1 MRKISS
7 VIMACAMC
15 LSMAVVGTVAPQVAV
30 QAEETA
36 TVELKEAPTETPRL
50 QKDFGYEWY
59 LIQYSE
65 YTANSENTKSWMEK
79 ITSIK
84 VNDAEPYTKVDNTF
98 LMKED
103 TFRANVNMVNITIG
117 NKEFTKD
124 TNKVVISAEGY
135 KDLVLE
141 VGKDYKTVAI
151 HANHTGGTATCTKK
165 AVCEFCGEEYGEY
178 ASHNYG
184 DKYES
189 DGTHHW
195 KKCQNEGCDATTEK
209 EAHTGGTATCTKK
222 AVCEFCGE
230 KYGEYASHNYGDKY
244 ESDGTYHWKKCHN
257 EGCDATTEKEEHKGG
272 EATTTKRA
280 VCEVCGAE
288 YGDLKQEDP
297 KPADKT
303 TESKKDDTKP
313 ADKTTEGKKDDI
325 KPVATTTV
333 KNDTKPAEK
342 PDKKIVKAKKVVVN
356 KKNIVLKKGKK
367 VKLKAKLKP
376 ANATEKV
383 TFKSSNK
390 KVAKVT
396 KNGVVKA
403 VKKGKCKITVK
414 TASGKKA
421 VVKVTVK

>member
-7 VIMACAMC
+7 FIMACAMC
-15 LSMAVVGTVAPQVAV
+15 LSMTVVGTVAPQVAV

-36 TVELKEAPTETPRL
+36 TAELKEAPTETPTL
-50 QKDFGYEWY
+50 EKDFGYEWY
-59 LIQYSE
+59 LIQYSA

-84 VNDAEPYTKVDNTF
+84 VNDAEPYTKVDNKF

-103 TFRANVNMVNITIG
+103 TFRANVSMVNIIIG
-117 NKEFTKD
+117 NKEFTKN

-141 VGKDYKTVAI
+141 VGKDYKKVAI
-151 HANHTGGTATCTKK
+151 HTNHTGGTATCTKK

-184 DKYES
+184 GKYES

-195 KKCQNEGCDATTEK
+195 KKCQNEGCDAATEK
-209 EAHTGGTATCTKK
+209 EA
-222 AVCEFCGE
+222 
-230 KYGEYASHNYGDKY
+230 
-244 ESDGTYHWKKCHN
+244 
-257 EGCDATTEKEEHKGG
+257 HKGG

-288 YGDLKQEDP
+288 YGDLKKEDP
-297 KPADKT
+297 
-303 TESKKDDTKP
+303 
-313 ADKTTEGKKDDI
+313 
-325 KPVATTTV
+325 
-333 KNDTKPAEK
+333 KPAEK
-342 PDKKIVKAKKVVVN
+342 PDKKTVKAKKVVVN
-356 KKNIVLKKGKK
+356 KKRIVLKKDKK
-367 VKLKAKLKP
+367 VKLKVKLKP

-383 TFKSSNK
+383 AFKSSNK

>member
-7 VIMACAMC
+7 FIMACAMC
-15 LSMAVVGTVAPQVAV
+15 LSMTVVGTVAPQVAV

-36 TVELKEAPTETPRL
+36 TVELKEAPTTVPAVAL
-50 QKDFGYEWY
+50 DSD
-59 LIQYSE
+59 LYSGDTI
-65 YTANSENTKSWMEK
+65 YTLTYSVNEQNWIEA
-79 ITSIK
+79 ITSVE
-84 VNDAEPYTKVDNTF
+84 VNNQVYTKVSYSWDMGSNKYQPSGSSYNVKIGKQAFT
-98 LMKED
+98 ED
-103 TFRANVNMVNITIG
+103 V
-117 NKEFTKD
+117 
-124 TNKVVISAEGY
+124 NKVVISADGY

-141 VGKDYKTVAI
+141 VNKNGKTVAI
-151 HANHTGGTATCTKK
+151 HTK
-165 AVCEFCGEEYGEY
+165 
-178 ASHNYG
+178 
-184 DKYES
+184 
-189 DGTHHW
+189 
-195 KKCQNEGCDATTEK
+195 
-209 EAHTGGTATCTKK
+209 HTGGTATCTKK

-257 EGCDATTEKEEHKGG
+257 EGCDATTEKEEHRGG

-313 ADKTTEGKKDDI
+313 AGKTTEGKKD
-325 KPVATTTV
+325 
-333 KNDTKPAEK
+333 DTKPAEK
-342 PDKKIVKAKKVVVN
+342 PDKKTVKAKKVVVN
-356 KKNIVLKKGKK
+356 KKRIVLKKGKK

>member
-7 VIMACAMC
+7 FIMACAMC
-15 LSMAVVGTVAPQVAV
+15 LSMTVVGTVAPQVAV
-30 QAEETA
+30 QAEEA
-36 TVELKEAPTETPRL
+36 VAVELKEAPTTVPAVALDSDFFSGETIYTL
-50 QKDFGYEWY
+50 T
-59 LIQYSE
+59 YSVNE
-65 YTANSENTKSWMEK
+65 QNWIEA
-79 ITSIK
+79 ITSVK
-84 VNDAEPYTKVDNTF
+84 VNNQVYTKVSYSWDMGSNKYQPSGSSYNVKIGKQAFT
-98 LMKED
+98 ED
-103 TFRANVNMVNITIG
+103 V
-117 NKEFTKD
+117 
-124 TNKVVISAEGY
+124 NKVVISADGY

-141 VGKDYKTVAI
+141 VNKNGKTVAI
-151 HANHTGGTATCTKK
+151 HTKHTGGTATCTKK
-165 AVCEFCGEEYGEY
+165 AVCKFCGEE
-178 ASHNYG
+178 
-184 DKYES
+184 
-189 DGTHHW
+189 
-195 KKCQNEGCDATTEK
+195 
-209 EAHTGGTATCTKK
+209 
-222 AVCEFCGE
+222 
-230 KYGEYASHNYGDKY
+230 YGEYASHNYGDKY

-303 TESKKDDTKP
+303 TEGKKDDTKP
-313 ADKTTEGKKDDI
+313 T
-325 KPVATTTV
+325 
-333 KNDTKPAEK
+333 EK
-342 PDKKIVKAKKVVVN
+342 PNKKTVKAKKVVVN
-356 KKNIVLKKGKK
+356 KKRIVLKKGKK

-396 KNGVVKA
+396 KTGVVKA

>member
-36 TVELKEAPTETPRL
+36 TAELKEAPTETPTL
-50 QKDFGYEWY
+50 EKDFGYEWY
-59 LIQYSE
+59 LIQYSA

-84 VNDAEPYTKVDNTF
+84 VNDAEPYTKVDNKF

-103 TFRANVNMVNITIG
+103 TFRANVSMVNITIG
-117 NKEFTKD
+117 NKKFTKD

-141 VGKDYKTVAI
+141 VGKDYKKVAI
-151 HANHTGGTATCTKK
+151 HTNHTGGTATCTKK

-184 DKYES
+184 GKYES

-195 KKCQNEGCDATTEK
+195 KKCQNEGCDAATEK
-209 EAHTGGTATCTKK
+209 EA
-222 AVCEFCGE
+222 
-230 KYGEYASHNYGDKY
+230 
-244 ESDGTYHWKKCHN
+244 
-257 EGCDATTEKEEHKGG
+257 HKGG

-288 YGDLKQEDP
+288 YGDLKKEDP
-297 KPADKT
+297 
-303 TESKKDDTKP
+303 
-313 ADKTTEGKKDDI
+313 
-325 KPVATTTV
+325 
-333 KNDTKPAEK
+333 KPAEK
-342 PDKKIVKAKKVVVN
+342 PDKKTVKAKKVVVN
-356 KKNIVLKKGKK
+356 KKRIVLKKDKK
-367 VKLKAKLKP
+367 VKLKVKLKP

>member
-7 VIMACAMC
+7 FIMACAMC
-15 LSMAVVGTVAPQVAV
+15 LSMTVVGTVAPQVAV

-36 TVELKEAPTETPRL
+36 TVELKEAPTETPEL
-50 QKDFGYEWY
+50 DESLGNYVIKYQE
-59 LIQYSE
+59 YS
-65 YTANSENTKSWMEK
+65 ANADATRSWIEQ

-84 VNDAEPYTKVDNTF
+84 VNGAVYEKVSSPFSIYDNTY
-98 LMKED
+98 
-103 TFRANVNMVNITIG
+103 AYAVNINMVNMTLG
-117 NKEFTKD
+117 KVAFTKD

-141 VGKDYKTVAI
+141 VGKDYKKVAI
-151 HANHTGGTATCTKK
+151 HTKHMGGTATCTKK
-165 AVCEFCGEEYGEY
+165 AVCEFCGEEYEEY

-195 KKCQNEGCDATTEK
+195 KKCQNEGCDATTKK
-209 EAHTGGTATCTKK
+209 EA
-222 AVCEFCGE
+222 
-230 KYGEYASHNYGDKY
+230 
-244 ESDGTYHWKKCHN
+244 
-257 EGCDATTEKEEHKGG
+257 HKGG

-288 YGDLKQEDP
+288 YGDLKKEDP
-297 KPADKT
+297 
-303 TESKKDDTKP
+303 KP
-313 ADKTTEGKKDDI
+313 ADKTTEGKKDD
-325 KPVATTTV
+325 
-333 KNDTKPAEK
+333 TKPAEK
-342 PDKKIVKAKKVVVN
+342 PDKKTVKAKKVVVN
-356 KKNIVLKKGKK
+356 KKRIVLKKGKK

-396 KNGVVKA
+396 KKGVVKA

>member
-7 VIMACAMC
+7 FIMACAMC
-15 LSMAVVGTVAPQVAV
+15 LSMTVVGTVAPQVAV
-30 QAEETA
+30 QAEEA
-36 TVELKEAPTETPRL
+36 AAVELKEAPTETPTL
-50 QKDFGYEWY
+50 DEY
-59 LIQYSE
+59 LGNYVIKYQEYS
-65 YTANSENTKSWMEK
+65 TNADATRSWIEQ

-84 VNDAEPYTKVDNTF
+84 VNGAVYEKVSSPFSIYDTTYAYAVNT
-98 LMKED
+98 
-103 TFRANVNMVNITIG
+103 NMVNMTLG
-117 NKEFTKD
+117 KVAFTKD

-141 VGKDYKTVAI
+141 VGKDYKKVAI
-151 HANHTGGTATCTKK
+151 HTNHTGGTATCTKK

-184 DKYES
+184 DE
-189 DGTHHW
+189 
-195 KKCQNEGCDATTEK
+195 
-209 EAHTGGTATCTKK
+209 
-222 AVCEFCGE
+222 
-230 KYGEYASHNYGDKY
+230 Y

-288 YGDLKQEDP
+288 YGDLKKEDP
-297 KPADKT
+297 
-303 TESKKDDTKP
+303 KP
-313 ADKTTEGKKDDI
+313 ADKTTEGKKDDT
-325 KPVATTTV
+325 KPAATTTV

-342 PDKKIVKAKKVVVN
+342 PDKETVKAKKVVVN
-356 KKNIVLKKGKK
+356 KKSIVLKKGKK

-396 KNGVVKA
+396 KKGVVKA

>member
-7 VIMACAMC
+7 FIMACAMC

-36 TVELKEAPTETPRL
+36 TAELKEAPTETPTL
-50 QKDFGYEWY
+50 EKDFGYEWY
-59 LIQYSE
+59 LIQYSA

-84 VNDAEPYTKVDNTF
+84 VNDAEPYTKVDNKF

-103 TFRANVNMVNITIG
+103 TFRANVSMVNIIIG
-117 NKEFTKD
+117 NKEFTKN

-141 VGKDYKTVAI
+141 VGKDYKKVAI
-151 HANHTGGTATCTKK
+151 HTNHTGGTATCTKK

-184 DKYES
+184 GKYES

-195 KKCQNEGCDATTEK
+195 KKCQNEGCDAATEK
-209 EAHTGGTATCTKK
+209 EA
-222 AVCEFCGE
+222 
-230 KYGEYASHNYGDKY
+230 
-244 ESDGTYHWKKCHN
+244 
-257 EGCDATTEKEEHKGG
+257 HKGG

-288 YGDLKQEDP
+288 YGDLKKEDP
-297 KPADKT
+297 
-303 TESKKDDTKP
+303 
-313 ADKTTEGKKDDI
+313 
-325 KPVATTTV
+325 
-333 KNDTKPAEK
+333 KPAEK
-342 PDKKIVKAKKVVVN
+342 PDKKTVKAKKVVVN
-356 KKNIVLKKGKK
+356 KKRIVLKKGKK
-367 VKLKAKLKP
+367 VKLKVKLKP

>member
-36 TVELKEAPTETPRL
+36 TAELKEAPTETPTL
-50 QKDFGYEWY
+50 EKDFGYEWY
-59 LIQYSE
+59 LIQYSA

-84 VNDAEPYTKVDNTF
+84 VNDAEPYTKVDNKF

-103 TFRANVNMVNITIG
+103 TFRANVSMVNIIIG
-117 NKEFTKD
+117 NKEFTKN

-141 VGKDYKTVAI
+141 VGKDYKKVAI
-151 HANHTGGTATCTKK
+151 HTNHTGGTATCTKK

-184 DKYES
+184 GKYES

-195 KKCQNEGCDATTEK
+195 KKCQNEGCDAATEK
-209 EAHTGGTATCTKK
+209 EA
-222 AVCEFCGE
+222 
-230 KYGEYASHNYGDKY
+230 Y
-244 ESDGTYHWKKCHN
+244 
-257 EGCDATTEKEEHKGG
+257 KGG

-288 YGDLKQEDP
+288 YGDLKKEDP
-297 KPADKT
+297 
-303 TESKKDDTKP
+303 
-313 ADKTTEGKKDDI
+313 
-325 KPVATTTV
+325 
-333 KNDTKPAEK
+333 KPAEK
-342 PDKKIVKAKKVVVN
+342 PDKKTVKAKKVVVN
-356 KKNIVLKKGKK
+356 KKRIVLKKDKK
-367 VKLKAKLKP
+367 VKLKVKLKP

>member
-1 MRKISS
+1 
-7 VIMACAMC
+7 
-15 LSMAVVGTVAPQVAV
+15 
-30 QAEETA
+30 
-36 TVELKEAPTETPRL
+36 
-50 QKDFGYEWY
+50 
-59 LIQYSE
+59 
-65 YTANSENTKSWMEK
+65 MEK

-84 VNDAEPYTKVDNTF
+84 VNDAEPYTKVDNKF

-103 TFRANVNMVNITIG
+103 TFRANVSMVNIIIG
-117 NKEFTKD
+117 NKEFTKN

-141 VGKDYKTVAI
+141 VGKDYKKVAI
-151 HANHTGGTATCTKK
+151 HTNHTGGTATCTKK

-178 ASHNYG
+178 AFHNYG
-184 DKYES
+184 GKYES

-195 KKCQNEGCDATTEK
+195 KKCQNEGCDAATEK
-209 EAHTGGTATCTKK
+209 EA
-222 AVCEFCGE
+222 
-230 KYGEYASHNYGDKY
+230 
-244 ESDGTYHWKKCHN
+244 
-257 EGCDATTEKEEHKGG
+257 HKGG

-288 YGDLKQEDP
+288 YGDLKKEDP
-297 KPADKT
+297 
-303 TESKKDDTKP
+303 
-313 ADKTTEGKKDDI
+313 
-325 KPVATTTV
+325 
-333 KNDTKPAEK
+333 KPAEK
-342 PDKKIVKAKKVVVN
+342 PDKKTVKAKKVVVN
-356 KKNIVLKKGKK
+356 KKRIVLKKDKK
-367 VKLKAKLKP
+367 VKLKVKLKP

>member
-36 TVELKEAPTETPRL
+36 TAELKEAPTETPTL
-50 QKDFGYEWY
+50 EKDFGYEWY
-59 LIQYSE
+59 LIQYSA

-84 VNDAEPYTKVDNTF
+84 VNDAEPYTKVDNKF

-103 TFRANVNMVNITIG
+103 TFRANVSMVNIIIG
-117 NKEFTKD
+117 NKEFTKN

-141 VGKDYKTVAI
+141 VGKDYKKVAI
-151 HANHTGGTATCTKK
+151 HTNHTGGTATCTKK

-184 DKYES
+184 GKYES

-195 KKCQNEGCDATTEK
+195 KKCQNEGCDAATEK
-209 EAHTGGTATCTKK
+209 EA
-222 AVCEFCGE
+222 
-230 KYGEYASHNYGDKY
+230 
-244 ESDGTYHWKKCHN
+244 
-257 EGCDATTEKEEHKGG
+257 HKGG
-272 EATTTKRA
+272 EATTTERA

-288 YGDLKQEDP
+288 YGDLKKEDP
-297 KPADKT
+297 
-303 TESKKDDTKP
+303 
-313 ADKTTEGKKDDI
+313 
-325 KPVATTTV
+325 
-333 KNDTKPAEK
+333 KPAEK
-342 PDKKIVKAKKVVVN
+342 PDKKTVKAKKVVVN
-356 KKNIVLKKGKK
+356 KKRIVLKKGKK
-367 VKLKAKLKP
+367 VKLKVKLKP

>member
-7 VIMACAMC
+7 FIMACAMC
-15 LSMAVVGTVAPQVAV
+15 LSMTVVGTVAPQVAV

-36 TVELKEAPTETPRL
+36 AAELKEAPTETPTL
-50 QKDFGYEWY
+50 EKDFGYEWY
-59 LIQYSE
+59 LIQYSA

-84 VNDAEPYTKVDNTF
+84 VNDAEPYTKVDNKF

-103 TFRANVNMVNITIG
+103 TFRANVSMVNIIIG
-117 NKEFTKD
+117 NKEFTKN

-141 VGKDYKTVAI
+141 VGKDYKKVAI
-151 HANHTGGTATCTKK
+151 HTKHTGGTDTCTKK
-165 AVCEFCGEEYGEY
+165 AVCEFCGAEYGE
-178 ASHNYG
+178 
-184 DKYES
+184 
-189 DGTHHW
+189 
-195 KKCQNEGCDATTEK
+195 C
-209 EAHTGGTATCTKK
+209 
-222 AVCEFCGE
+222 
-230 KYGEYASHNYGDKY
+230 ASHNYGDKY
-244 ESDGTYHWKKCHN
+244 ESDGTYHWKKCQN
-257 EGCDATTEKEEHKGG
+257 EGCDSAIEKEAHKGG

-288 YGDLKQEDP
+288 YGDLKKEDP
-297 KPADKT
+297 
-303 TESKKDDTKP
+303 
-313 ADKTTEGKKDDI
+313 
-325 KPVATTTV
+325 
-333 KNDTKPAEK
+333 KPAEK
-342 PDKKIVKAKKVVVN
+342 PDKKTVKAKKVVVN
-356 KKNIVLKKGKK
+356 KKRIVLKKGKK

>member
-1 MRKISS
+1 
-7 VIMACAMC
+7 MACAMC
-15 LSMAVVGTVAPQVAV
+15 LSMTVVGTVAPQVAV

-36 TVELKEAPTETPRL
+36 AAELKEAPTETPTL
-50 QKDFGYEWY
+50 EKDFGYEWY
-59 LIQYSE
+59 LIQYSA

-84 VNDAEPYTKVDNTF
+84 VNDAEPYTKVDNKF

-103 TFRANVNMVNITIG
+103 TFRANVSMVNIIIG

-141 VGKDYKTVAI
+141 VGKDYKKVTI
-151 HANHTGGTATCTKK
+151 HTNHTGGTATCTKK
-165 AVCEFCGEEYGEY
+165 AVCEFCGEEYGEC

-195 KKCQNEGCDATTEK
+195 KKCQNEGCDSATEK
-209 EAHTGGTATCTKK
+209 EA
-222 AVCEFCGE
+222 
-230 KYGEYASHNYGDKY
+230 
-244 ESDGTYHWKKCHN
+244 
-257 EGCDATTEKEEHKGG
+257 HKGG

-288 YGDLKQEDP
+288 YGDLKKEDP
-297 KPADKT
+297 
-303 TESKKDDTKP
+303 
-313 ADKTTEGKKDDI
+313 
-325 KPVATTTV
+325 
-333 KNDTKPAEK
+333 KPAEK
-342 PDKKIVKAKKVVVN
+342 PDKKTVKAKKVVVN
-356 KKNIVLKKGKK
+356 KKRIVLKKGKK

>member
-7 VIMACAMC
+7 FIMACAMC
-15 LSMAVVGTVAPQVAV
+15 LSMTVVGTVAPQVAV

-36 TVELKEAPTETPRL
+36 AVELKEAPTTVPAVALDSDFFSGETIYTL
-50 QKDFGYEWY
+50 T
-59 LIQYSE
+59 YSVNE
-65 YTANSENTKSWMEK
+65 QNWIEA
-79 ITSIK
+79 ITSVE
-84 VNDAEPYTKVDNTF
+84 VNNQVYTKVSYSWDMGNNKYQSSGSSYNVKIGKQAFT
-98 LMKED
+98 ED
-103 TFRANVNMVNITIG
+103 V
-117 NKEFTKD
+117 
-124 TNKVVISAEGY
+124 NKVVISADGY
-135 KDLVLE
+135 IDLVLE
-141 VGKDYKTVAI
+141 VNKNGKKVAI
-151 HANHTGGTATCTKK
+151 HTNHTSGTATCTKK

-189 DGTHHW
+189 DGTYHW

-209 EAHTGGTATCTKK
+209 EA
-222 AVCEFCGE
+222 
-230 KYGEYASHNYGDKY
+230 
-244 ESDGTYHWKKCHN
+244 
-257 EGCDATTEKEEHKGG
+257 HKGG

-303 TESKKDDTKP
+303 TEGKKDDTKP
-313 ADKTTEGKKDDI
+313 A
-325 KPVATTTV
+325 ATTTV

-342 PDKKIVKAKKVVVN
+342 PDKKTVKAKKVIVN
-356 KKNIVLKKGKK
+356 KKSIVLKKGKK

-396 KNGVVKA
+396 KKGVVKA

>member
-36 TVELKEAPTETPRL
+36 TVELKEAPTSVPAVAL
-50 QKDFGYEWY
+50 DSDFFSGDTIYT
-59 LIQYSE
+59 LTYSVNE
-65 YTANSENTKSWMEK
+65 QNWIEA
-79 ITSIK
+79 ITSVE
-84 VNDAEPYTKVDNTF
+84 VNNQVYTKVSYSWDMGSNKYQPSGSSYNVKIGKQAFT
-98 LMKED
+98 ED
-103 TFRANVNMVNITIG
+103 V
-117 NKEFTKD
+117 
-124 TNKVVISAEGY
+124 NKVVISADGY

-141 VGKDYKTVAI
+141 VNKDGTTVAI
-151 HANHTGGTATCTKK
+151 HTNHTGGTATCTKK

-189 DGTHHW
+189 DGTYHW
-195 KKCQNEGCDATTEK
+195 KKCQNEGCDATNEK
-209 EAHTGGTATCTKK
+209 EAH
-222 AVCEFCGE
+222 
-230 KYGEYASHNYGDKY
+230 
-244 ESDGTYHWKKCHN
+244 
-257 EGCDATTEKEEHKGG
+257 KGG
-272 EATTTKRA
+272 AATTTKRA

-288 YGDLKQEDP
+288 YGDLKKEDP
-297 KPADKT
+297 
-303 TESKKDDTKP
+303 KP
-313 ADKTTEGKKDDI
+313 ADKTTEGKKDD
-325 KPVATTTV
+325 
-333 KNDTKPAEK
+333 TKPAEK
-342 PDKKIVKAKKVVVN
+342 PDKKTVKAKKVVVN
-356 KKNIVLKKGKK
+356 KKRIVLKKGKK

-383 TFKSSNK
+383 TFKSTNK

-396 KNGVVKA
+396 KKGVVKA

>member
-7 VIMACAMC
+7 FIMACAMC
-15 LSMAVVGTVAPQVAV
+15 LSMTVVGTVAPQVAV

-36 TVELKEAPTETPRL
+36 AAELKEAPTTVPAVAL
-50 QKDFGYEWY
+50 DSDFFSGDTIYT
-59 LIQYSE
+59 LTYSVNE
-65 YTANSENTKSWMEK
+65 QNWIEA
-79 ITSIK
+79 ITSVE
-84 VNDAEPYTKVDNTF
+84 VNNQVYTKVSYSWDMGSNKYQPSGSSYNVKIGKQAFT
-98 LMKED
+98 ED
-103 TFRANVNMVNITIG
+103 V
-117 NKEFTKD
+117 
-124 TNKVVISAEGY
+124 NKVVISADGY

-141 VGKDYKTVAI
+141 VNKNGKTVAI
-151 HANHTGGTATCTKK
+151 HTKHTGGTATCTKK
-165 AVCEFCGEEYGEY
+165 AVCKFCGEE
-178 ASHNYG
+178 
-184 DKYES
+184 
-189 DGTHHW
+189 
-195 KKCQNEGCDATTEK
+195 
-209 EAHTGGTATCTKK
+209 
-222 AVCEFCGE
+222 
-230 KYGEYASHNYGDKY
+230 YGEYASHNYGDKY

-303 TESKKDDTKP
+303 TE
-313 ADKTTEGKKDDI
+313 GKKD
-325 KPVATTTV
+325 
-333 KNDTKPAEK
+333 DTKPAEK
-342 PDKKIVKAKKVVVN
+342 PDKKTVKAKKVVVN
-356 KKNIVLKKGKK
+356 KKRIVLKKDKK
-367 VKLKAKLKP
+367 VKLKVKLKP

>member
-7 VIMACAMC
+7 FIMACAMC
-15 LSMAVVGTVAPQVAV
+15 LSMTVVGTVAPQVAV

-36 TVELKEAPTETPRL
+36 TVELKEAPTETPTL
-50 QKDFGYEWY
+50 DKDFGYEWY
-59 LIQYSE
+59 LIQYSA

-141 VGKDYKTVAI
+141 VGKDYKKVAI
-151 HANHTGGTATCTKK
+151 HTNHTGGTATCTKK

-184 DKYES
+184 GKYES

-195 KKCQNEGCDATTEK
+195 KKCQNEGCDAATEK
-209 EAHTGGTATCTKK
+209 EA
-222 AVCEFCGE
+222 
-230 KYGEYASHNYGDKY
+230 
-244 ESDGTYHWKKCHN
+244 
-257 EGCDATTEKEEHKGG
+257 HKGG

-288 YGDLKQEDP
+288 YGDLKKEDP
-297 KPADKT
+297 
-303 TESKKDDTKP
+303 
-313 ADKTTEGKKDDI
+313 
-325 KPVATTTV
+325 
-333 KNDTKPAEK
+333 KPAEK
-342 PDKKIVKAKKVVVN
+342 PDKKTVKAKKVVVN
-356 KKNIVLKKGKK
+356 KKRIVLKKGKK

>member
-36 TVELKEAPTETPRL
+36 TAELKEAPTETPTL
-50 QKDFGYEWY
+50 EKDFGYEWY
-59 LIQYSE
+59 LIQYSA

-84 VNDAEPYTKVDNTF
+84 VNDAEPYTKVDNKF

-103 TFRANVNMVNITIG
+103 TFRANVSMVNIIIG
-117 NKEFTKD
+117 NKEFTKN

-141 VGKDYKTVAI
+141 VGKDYKKVAI
-151 HANHTGGTATCTKK
+151 HTNHTGGTATCTKK

-184 DKYES
+184 GKYES

-195 KKCQNEGCDATTEK
+195 KKCQNEGCDAATEK
-209 EAHTGGTATCTKK
+209 EA
-222 AVCEFCGE
+222 
-230 KYGEYASHNYGDKY
+230 
-244 ESDGTYHWKKCHN
+244 
-257 EGCDATTEKEEHKGG
+257 HKGG

-288 YGDLKQEDP
+288 YGDLKKEDP
-297 KPADKT
+297 
-303 TESKKDDTKP
+303 
-313 ADKTTEGKKDDI
+313 
-325 KPVATTTV
+325 
-333 KNDTKPAEK
+333 KPAEK
-342 PDKKIVKAKKVVVN
+342 PDKKTVKAKKVVVN
-356 KKNIVLKKGKK
+356 KKRIVLKKGKK
-367 VKLKAKLKP
+367 VKLKVKLKP
-376 ANATEKV
+376 VNATEKV

>member
-36 TVELKEAPTETPRL
+36 AVELKEAPTETPTL
-50 QKDFGYEWY
+50 DKDFGYEWY
-59 LIQYSE
+59 LIQYPE

-84 VNDAEPYTKVDNTF
+84 VNDAEPYTKVDNKF

-103 TFRANVNMVNITIG
+103 TFRAYVNMVNITIG

-141 VGKDYKTVAI
+141 VGKDYKKVAI
-151 HANHTGGTATCTKK
+151 HTNHTGGTATCTKK
-165 AVCEFCGEEYGEY
+165 AVCDFCGEEYGEY

-184 DKYES
+184 GKYES

-195 KKCQNEGCDATTEK
+195 KKCQNEGCDAATEK
-209 EAHTGGTATCTKK
+209 EA
-222 AVCEFCGE
+222 
-230 KYGEYASHNYGDKY
+230 
-244 ESDGTYHWKKCHN
+244 
-257 EGCDATTEKEEHKGG
+257 HKGG

-288 YGDLKQEDP
+288 YGDLKKEDP
-297 KPADKT
+297 
-303 TESKKDDTKP
+303 
-313 ADKTTEGKKDDI
+313 
-325 KPVATTTV
+325 
-333 KNDTKPAEK
+333 KPAEK
-342 PDKKIVKAKKVVVN
+342 PDKKTVKAKKVVVN
-356 KKNIVLKKGKK
+356 KKRIVLKKDKK
-367 VKLKAKLKP
+367 VKLKVKLKP

>member
-36 TVELKEAPTETPRL
+36 TAELKEAPTETPTL
-50 QKDFGYEWY
+50 EKDFGYEWY
-59 LIQYSE
+59 LIQYSA

-79 ITSIK
+79 ITSVK
-84 VNDAEPYTKVDNTF
+84 VNDAEPYTKVDNKF

-103 TFRANVNMVNITIG
+103 TFRANVSMVNIIIG
-117 NKEFTKD
+117 NKEFTKN

-141 VGKDYKTVAI
+141 VGKDYKKVAI
-151 HANHTGGTATCTKK
+151 HTNHTGGTATCTKK

-184 DKYES
+184 GKYES

-195 KKCQNEGCDATTEK
+195 KKCQNEGCDAATEK
-209 EAHTGGTATCTKK
+209 EA
-222 AVCEFCGE
+222 
-230 KYGEYASHNYGDKY
+230 
-244 ESDGTYHWKKCHN
+244 
-257 EGCDATTEKEEHKGG
+257 HKGG

-288 YGDLKQEDP
+288 YGDLKKEDP
-297 KPADKT
+297 KPT
-303 TESKKDDTKP
+303 
-313 ADKTTEGKKDDI
+313 
-325 KPVATTTV
+325 
-333 KNDTKPAEK
+333 EK
-342 PDKKIVKAKKVVVN
+342 PDKKTVKAKKVVVN
-356 KKNIVLKKGKK
+356 KKRIVLKKDKK
-367 VKLKAKLKP
+367 VKLKVKLKP

>member
-7 VIMACAMC
+7 FIMACAMC
-15 LSMAVVGTVAPQVAV
+15 LSMTVVGTVAPQVAV
-30 QAEETA
+30 QAEEA
-36 TVELKEAPTETPRL
+36 AAVELKEAPTSVPAVAL
-50 QKDFGYEWY
+50 DSDFFSGDTIYT
-59 LIQYSE
+59 LTYSVNE
-65 YTANSENTKSWMEK
+65 QNWIEA
-79 ITSIK
+79 ITSVE
-84 VNDAEPYTKVDNTF
+84 VNNQVYTKVSYSWDMGSNKYQSSGSSYNVKIGKQAFT
-98 LMKED
+98 ED
-103 TFRANVNMVNITIG
+103 V
-117 NKEFTKD
+117 
-124 TNKVVISAEGY
+124 NKVVISADGY

-141 VGKDYKTVAI
+141 VNKNGKTVAI
-151 HANHTGGTATCTKK
+151 HTKHTGGTATCTKK
-165 AVCEFCGEEYGEY
+165 AVCKFCGEE
-178 ASHNYG
+178 
-184 DKYES
+184 
-189 DGTHHW
+189 
-195 KKCQNEGCDATTEK
+195 
-209 EAHTGGTATCTKK
+209 
-222 AVCEFCGE
+222 
-230 KYGEYASHNYGDKY
+230 YGEYASHNYGDKY

-313 ADKTTEGKKDDI
+313 ADKTTEGKKDD
-325 KPVATTTV
+325 
-333 KNDTKPAEK
+333 TKPAEK
-342 PDKKIVKAKKVVVN
+342 PDKKTVKAKKVVVN
-356 KKNIVLKKGKK
+356 KKRIVLKKGKK

>member
-7 VIMACAMC
+7 FIMACAMC
-15 LSMAVVGTVAPQVAV
+15 LSMTVVGTVAPQVAV

-36 TVELKEAPTETPRL
+36 AVELKEAPTETPKL
-50 QKDFGYEWY
+50 EKDFGYEWY

-98 LMKED
+98 FMKED

-141 VGKDYKTVAI
+141 VGKDYKKVAI
-151 HANHTGGTATCTKK
+151 HTNHTGGTATCTKK

-184 DKYES
+184 GKYES

-195 KKCQNEGCDATTEK
+195 KKCQNEGCDAATEK
-209 EAHTGGTATCTKK
+209 EA
-222 AVCEFCGE
+222 
-230 KYGEYASHNYGDKY
+230 
-244 ESDGTYHWKKCHN
+244 
-257 EGCDATTEKEEHKGG
+257 HKGG

-288 YGDLKQEDP
+288 YGDLKKEDP
-297 KPADKT
+297 
-303 TESKKDDTKP
+303 
-313 ADKTTEGKKDDI
+313 
-325 KPVATTTV
+325 
-333 KNDTKPAEK
+333 KPAEK
-342 PDKKIVKAKKVVVN
+342 PDKKTVKAKKVVVN
-356 KKNIVLKKGKK
+356 KKRIVLKKDKK
-367 VKLKAKLKP
+367 VKLKVKLKP

>member
-7 VIMACAMC
+7 FIMACAMC
-15 LSMAVVGTVAPQVAV
+15 LSMTVVGTVAPQVAV

-36 TVELKEAPTETPRL
+36 AVELKEAPTTVPAVAL
-50 QKDFGYEWY
+50 DSDFFSGDTIYT
-59 LIQYSE
+59 LTYSVNE
-65 YTANSENTKSWMEK
+65 QNWIEA
-79 ITSIK
+79 ITSVE
-84 VNDAEPYTKVDNTF
+84 VNNQVYTKVSYSWDMGSNKYQASGSSYNVKIGKQAF
-98 LMKED
+98 IED
-103 TFRANVNMVNITIG
+103 V
-117 NKEFTKD
+117 
-124 TNKVVISAEGY
+124 NKVVISADGY

-141 VGKDYKTVAI
+141 VNKDGKEVAI
-151 HANHTGGTATCTKK
+151 HTKHTGGTATCTKK
-165 AVCEFCGEEYGEY
+165 AVCKFCGEE
-178 ASHNYG
+178 
-184 DKYES
+184 
-189 DGTHHW
+189 
-195 KKCQNEGCDATTEK
+195 
-209 EAHTGGTATCTKK
+209 
-222 AVCEFCGE
+222 
-230 KYGEYASHNYGDKY
+230 YGEYASHNYGDKY
-244 ESDGTYHWKKCHN
+244 ESDGTYHWKKCQN
-257 EGCDATTEKEEHKGG
+257 EGCDATTEKEAHTGG

-288 YGDLKQEDP
+288 YGDLKKEDSKP
-297 KPADKT
+297 ADKTTEGKKDDTKPADKT

-313 ADKTTEGKKDDI
+313 A
-325 KPVATTTV
+325 ATTTV

-356 KKNIVLKKGKK
+356 KKSIVLKKGKK

>member
-7 VIMACAMC
+7 FIMACAMC
-15 LSMAVVGTVAPQVAV
+15 LSMTVVGTVAPQVAV

-36 TVELKEAPTETPRL
+36 AVELREAPTETPTL
-50 QKDFGYEWY
+50 EKDFGYEWY
-59 LIQYSE
+59 LIQYSA

-84 VNDAEPYTKVDNTF
+84 VNDAEPYTKVDNKF

-103 TFRANVNMVNITIG
+103 TFRANVSMVNITIG

-141 VGKDYKTVAI
+141 VGKDYKKVAI
-151 HANHTGGTATCTKK
+151 HTKHTGGTATCTKK

-184 DKYES
+184 GKYES

-195 KKCQNEGCDATTEK
+195 KKCQNEGCDAATEK
-209 EAHTGGTATCTKK
+209 EA
-222 AVCEFCGE
+222 
-230 KYGEYASHNYGDKY
+230 
-244 ESDGTYHWKKCHN
+244 
-257 EGCDATTEKEEHKGG
+257 HKGG

-288 YGDLKQEDP
+288 YGDLKKEDP
-297 KPADKT
+297 
-303 TESKKDDTKP
+303 
-313 ADKTTEGKKDDI
+313 
-325 KPVATTTV
+325 
-333 KNDTKPAEK
+333 KPAEK
-342 PDKKIVKAKKVVVN
+342 PDKKTVKAKKVVVN
-356 KKNIVLKKGKK
+356 KKRIVLKKDKK
-367 VKLKAKLKP
+367 VKLKVKLKP

>member
-7 VIMACAMC
+7 FIMACAMC
-15 LSMAVVGTVAPQVAV
+15 LSMTVVGTVAPQVAV

-36 TVELKEAPTETPRL
+36 AVELREAPTETPTL
-50 QKDFGYEWY
+50 EKDFGYEWY
-59 LIQYSE
+59 LIQYSA

-84 VNDAEPYTKVDNTF
+84 VNDAEPYTKVDNKF

-103 TFRANVNMVNITIG
+103 TFRANVSMVNITIG

-141 VGKDYKTVAI
+141 VGKDYKKVAI
-151 HANHTGGTATCTKK
+151 HTKHTGGTATCTKK

-184 DKYES
+184 DEYES
-189 DGTHHW
+189 DGTYHW
-195 KKCQNEGCDATTEK
+195 KKCQNEGCDAATEK
-209 EAHTGGTATCTKK
+209 EA
-222 AVCEFCGE
+222 
-230 KYGEYASHNYGDKY
+230 
-244 ESDGTYHWKKCHN
+244 
-257 EGCDATTEKEEHKGG
+257 HKGG

-288 YGDLKQEDP
+288 YGDLKKEDP
-297 KPADKT
+297 
-303 TESKKDDTKP
+303 
-313 ADKTTEGKKDDI
+313 
-325 KPVATTTV
+325 
-333 KNDTKPAEK
+333 KPAEK
-342 PDKKIVKAKKVVVN
+342 PDKKTVKAKKVVVN
-356 KKNIVLKKGKK
+356 KKRIVLKKGKK
-367 VKLKAKLKP
+367 VKLKVKLKP

>member
-7 VIMACAMC
+7 FIMACAMC
-15 LSMAVVGTVAPQVAV
+15 LSMTVVGTVAPQVAV

-36 TVELKEAPTETPRL
+36 AAELKEAPTETPTL
-50 QKDFGYEWY
+50 EKDFGYEWY
-59 LIQYSE
+59 LIQYSA

-84 VNDAEPYTKVDNTF
+84 VNDAEPYTKVDNKF

-103 TFRANVNMVNITIG
+103 TFRANVSMVNIIIG

-141 VGKDYKTVAI
+141 VGKDYKKVTI
-151 HANHTGGTATCTKK
+151 HTNHTGGTATCTKK
-165 AVCEFCGEEYGEY
+165 AVCEFCGEEYGEC

-195 KKCQNEGCDATTEK
+195 KKCQNEGCDSATEK
-209 EAHTGGTATCTKK
+209 EA
-222 AVCEFCGE
+222 
-230 KYGEYASHNYGDKY
+230 
-244 ESDGTYHWKKCHN
+244 
-257 EGCDATTEKEEHKGG
+257 HKGG

-288 YGDLKQEDP
+288 YGDLKKEDP
-297 KPADKT
+297 
-303 TESKKDDTKP
+303 
-313 ADKTTEGKKDDI
+313 
-325 KPVATTTV
+325 
-333 KNDTKPAEK
+333 KPAEK
-342 PDKKIVKAKKVVVN
+342 PDKKTVKAKKVVVN
-356 KKNIVLKKGKK
+356 KKRIVLKKDKK
-367 VKLKAKLKP
+367 VKLKVKLKP

>member
-7 VIMACAMC
+7 FIMACAMC
-15 LSMAVVGTVAPQVAV
+15 LSMTVVGTVAPQVAV

-36 TVELKEAPTETPRL
+36 TVELKEAPKAPSTYRTAA
-50 QKDFGYEWY
+50 GYDCQLNY
-59 LIQYSE
+59 GD
-65 YTANSENTKSWMEK
+65 
-79 ITSIK
+79 
-84 VNDAEPYTKVDNTF
+84 DAEEWLSAIDKV
-98 LMKED
+98 E
-103 TFRANVNMVNITIG
+103 VNGIEYEKATSYNQIWNNAKYYAKATLDSSDSTDVRYLLIG
-117 NKEFTKD
+117 EGKFEKD
-124 TNKVVISAEGY
+124 ESAVNKVVISAQGY
-135 KDLVLE
+135 KKLVLE
-141 VGKDYKTVAI
+141 VNKNGKKVAI
-151 HANHTGGTATCTKK
+151 HTNHTGGTATCTKK

-189 DGTHHW
+189 DGTYHW
-195 KKCQNEGCDATTEK
+195 KKCQNKGCDATTEK
-209 EAHTGGTATCTKK
+209 EA
-222 AVCEFCGE
+222 
-230 KYGEYASHNYGDKY
+230 
-244 ESDGTYHWKKCHN
+244 
-257 EGCDATTEKEEHKGG
+257 HKGG

-288 YGDLKQEDP
+288 HGDLKQEDP

-303 TESKKDDTKP
+303 TE
-313 ADKTTEGKKDDI
+313 GKKD
-325 KPVATTTV
+325 
-333 KNDTKPAEK
+333 DTKPAEK
-342 PDKKIVKAKKVVVN
+342 PDKKTVKAKKVVVN
-356 KKNIVLKKGKK
+356 KKRIVLKKGKK

-383 TFKSSNK
+383 TFKSTNK

-396 KNGVVKA
+396 KKGVVKA

>member
-7 VIMACAMC
+7 FIMACAMC
-15 LSMAVVGTVAPQVAV
+15 LSMTVVGTVAPQVAV

-36 TVELKEAPTETPRL
+36 TVELKEAPKAPSTYNTVAGYDCRL
-50 QKDFGYEWY
+50 NYGDD
-59 LIQYSE
+59 
-65 YTANSENTKSWMEK
+65 A
-79 ITSIK
+79 
-84 VNDAEPYTKVDNTF
+84 DAEEWLLAIDKV
-98 LMKED
+98 E
-103 TFRANVNMVNITIG
+103 VNGIEYEKATSSYGIWNNAKYYAKARLDSSDSTDVRYLLIG
-117 NKEFTKD
+117 EGKFEKNESAV
-124 TNKVVISAEGY
+124 NKVVISAQGY
-135 KDLVLE
+135 KKLILE
-141 VGKDYKTVAI
+141 VNKNGKTVAI
-151 HANHTGGTATCTKK
+151 HTKHTGGTATCTKK
-165 AVCEFCGEEYGEY
+165 AVCEFCGEEYGEC
-178 ASHNYG
+178 APHNYG

-195 KKCQNEGCDATTEK
+195 KKCQ
-209 EAHTGGTATCTKK
+209 
-222 AVCEFCGE
+222 
-230 KYGEYASHNYGDKY
+230 
-244 ESDGTYHWKKCHN
+244 N

-288 YGDLKQEDP
+288 YGGLKQEDS

-313 ADKTTEGKKDDI
+313 A
-325 KPVATTTV
+325 
-333 KNDTKPAEK
+333 EK
-342 PDKKIVKAKKVVVN
+342 PDKKTVKAKKVVVN
-356 KKNIVLKKGKK
+356 KKRIVLKKGKK

>member
-184 DKYES
+184 DKYEF
-189 DGTHHW
+189 DGTYHW

-209 EAHTGGTATCTKK
+209 EA
-222 AVCEFCGE
+222 
-230 KYGEYASHNYGDKY
+230 
-244 ESDGTYHWKKCHN
+244 
-257 EGCDATTEKEEHKGG
+257 HKGG

-303 TESKKDDTKP
+303 TE
-313 ADKTTEGKKDDI
+313 GKKD
-325 KPVATTTV
+325 
-333 KNDTKPAEK
+333 DTKPAEK
-342 PDKKIVKAKKVVVN
+342 PDKKIVKAKKVVIN
-356 KKNIVLKKGKK
+356 KKRIVLKKGKK

-396 KNGVVKA
+396 KKGVVKA

>member
-7 VIMACAMC
+7 FIMACAMC
-15 LSMAVVGTVAPQVAV
+15 LSMTVVGTVAPQVAV

-36 TVELKEAPTETPRL
+36 AVELKEAPKAPSTYKTAA
-50 QKDFGYEWY
+50 GYDCQLNY
-59 LIQYSE
+59 GD
-65 YTANSENTKSWMEK
+65 
-79 ITSIK
+79 
-84 VNDAEPYTKVDNTF
+84 DAEEWLSAIDKV
-98 LMKED
+98 E
-103 TFRANVNMVNITIG
+103 VNGIEYEKATSYNQIWNNAKYYAKATLDSSDSTDVRYLLIG
-117 NKEFTKD
+117 EGKFEKD
-124 TNKVVISAEGY
+124 ESAVNKVVISADGY
-135 KDLVLE
+135 IDLVLE
-141 VGKDYKTVAI
+141 VNKNGKKVAI
-151 HANHTGGTATCTKK
+151 HTNHTGGTATCTKK

-189 DGTHHW
+189 DGTYHW
-195 KKCQNEGCDATTEK
+195 KKCQNKGCDATTKK
-209 EAHTGGTATCTKK
+209 EA
-222 AVCEFCGE
+222 
-230 KYGEYASHNYGDKY
+230 
-244 ESDGTYHWKKCHN
+244 
-257 EGCDATTEKEEHKGG
+257 HKGG

-288 YGDLKQEDP
+288 YGDLKKEDP
-297 KPADKT
+297 
-303 TESKKDDTKP
+303 KP
-313 ADKTTEGKKDDI
+313 ADKTTEGKKDD
-325 KPVATTTV
+325 
-333 KNDTKPAEK
+333 TKPAEK
-342 PDKKIVKAKKVVVN
+342 PDKKTVKAKKVVVN
-356 KKNIVLKKGKK
+356 KKSIVLKKGKK

-396 KNGVVKA
+396 KKGVVKA

>member
-7 VIMACAMC
+7 FIMACAMC
-15 LSMAVVGTVAPQVAV
+15 LSMTVVGTVAPQVAV

-36 TVELKEAPTETPRL
+36 AAELKEAPTETPTL
-50 QKDFGYEWY
+50 EKDFGYEWY
-59 LIQYSE
+59 LIQYSA

-84 VNDAEPYTKVDNTF
+84 VNDAEPYTKVDNKF

-103 TFRANVNMVNITIG
+103 TFRANVSMVNIIIG
-117 NKEFTKD
+117 NKEFTKN

-141 VGKDYKTVAI
+141 VGKDYKKVAI
-151 HANHTGGTATCTKK
+151 HTNHTGGTATCTKK

-184 DKYES
+184 GKYES

-195 KKCQNEGCDATTEK
+195 KKCQNEGCDAATEK
-209 EAHTGGTATCTKK
+209 EA
-222 AVCEFCGE
+222 
-230 KYGEYASHNYGDKY
+230 
-244 ESDGTYHWKKCHN
+244 
-257 EGCDATTEKEEHKGG
+257 HKGG

-288 YGDLKQEDP
+288 YGDLKKEDP
-297 KPADKT
+297 
-303 TESKKDDTKP
+303 
-313 ADKTTEGKKDDI
+313 
-325 KPVATTTV
+325 
-333 KNDTKPAEK
+333 KPAEK
-342 PDKKIVKAKKVVVN
+342 PDKKTVKAKKVVVN
-356 KKNIVLKKGKK
+356 KKRIVLKKDKK
-367 VKLKAKLKP
+367 VKLKVKLKP

-396 KNGVVKA
+396 KKGVVKA

>member
-1 MRKISS
+1 
-7 VIMACAMC
+7 MACAMC

-36 TVELKEAPTETPRL
+36 TAELKEAPTETPAL
-50 QKDFGYEWY
+50 EKDFGYEWY

-84 VNDAEPYTKVDNTF
+84 VNDAEPYTKVDNKF

-103 TFRANVNMVNITIG
+103 TFRANVSMVNITIG

-141 VGKDYKTVAI
+141 VGKDYKKVAI
-151 HANHTGGTATCTKK
+151 HTKHTGGTATCTKK
-165 AVCEFCGEEYGEY
+165 AVCEFCGAEYGEC

-195 KKCQNEGCDATTEK
+195 KKCQNEGCDSAIEK
-209 EAHTGGTATCTKK
+209 EA
-222 AVCEFCGE
+222 
-230 KYGEYASHNYGDKY
+230 
-244 ESDGTYHWKKCHN
+244 
-257 EGCDATTEKEEHKGG
+257 HKGG

-288 YGDLKQEDP
+288 YGDLKKEDP
-297 KPADKT
+297 
-303 TESKKDDTKP
+303 
-313 ADKTTEGKKDDI
+313 
-325 KPVATTTV
+325 
-333 KNDTKPAEK
+333 KPAEK
-342 PDKKIVKAKKVVVN
+342 PDKKTVKAKKVVVN
-356 KKNIVLKKGKK
+356 KKRIVLKKGKK

>member
-1 MRKISS
+1 
-7 VIMACAMC
+7 MACAMC
-15 LSMAVVGTVAPQVAV
+15 LSMTVVGTVAPQVAV

-36 TVELKEAPTETPRL
+36 TVELKEAPTETPTL
-50 QKDFGYEWY
+50 EKDFGYEWY
-59 LIQYSE
+59 LIQYSA

-84 VNDAEPYTKVDNTF
+84 VNDAEPYTKVDNKF

-103 TFRANVNMVNITIG
+103 TFRANVSMVNITIG

-141 VGKDYKTVAI
+141 VGKDYKKVAI
-151 HANHTGGTATCTKK
+151 HTKHTGGTATCTKK
-165 AVCEFCGEEYGEY
+165 AVCEFCGEEYGEC
-178 ASHNYG
+178 APHNYG

-195 KKCQNEGCDATTEK
+195 KKCQNEGCDAATEK
-209 EAHTGGTATCTKK
+209 EA
-222 AVCEFCGE
+222 
-230 KYGEYASHNYGDKY
+230 
-244 ESDGTYHWKKCHN
+244 
-257 EGCDATTEKEEHKGG
+257 HKGG

-288 YGDLKQEDP
+288 YGDLKKEDP
-297 KPADKT
+297 
-303 TESKKDDTKP
+303 
-313 ADKTTEGKKDDI
+313 
-325 KPVATTTV
+325 
-333 KNDTKPAEK
+333 KPAEK
-342 PDKKIVKAKKVVVN
+342 PDKKTVKAKKVVVN
-356 KKNIVLKKGKK
+356 KKRIVLKKDKK
-367 VKLKAKLKP
+367 VKLKVKLKP

>member
-7 VIMACAMC
+7 FIMVCAMC
-15 LSMAVVGTVAPQVAV
+15 LSMTVVGTVAPQVAV
-30 QAEETA
+30 QAEEA
-36 TVELKEAPTETPRL
+36 AAVELKEAPTSVPAVAL
-50 QKDFGYEWY
+50 DSDFFSGDTIYT
-59 LIQYSE
+59 LTYSVNE
-65 YTANSENTKSWMEK
+65 QNWIEA
-79 ITSIK
+79 ITSVE
-84 VNDAEPYTKVDNTF
+84 VNNQVYTKVSYSWDMGSNKYQPSGSSYNVKIGKQAFT
-98 LMKED
+98 ED
-103 TFRANVNMVNITIG
+103 V
-117 NKEFTKD
+117 
-124 TNKVVISAEGY
+124 NKVVISADGY

-141 VGKDYKTVAI
+141 VNKNGKTVAI
-151 HANHTGGTATCTKK
+151 HTKHTGGTATCTKK
-165 AVCEFCGEEYGEY
+165 AVCKFCGEE
-178 ASHNYG
+178 
-184 DKYES
+184 
-189 DGTHHW
+189 
-195 KKCQNEGCDATTEK
+195 
-209 EAHTGGTATCTKK
+209 
-222 AVCEFCGE
+222 
-230 KYGEYASHNYGDKY
+230 YGEYASHNYGDKY
-244 ESDGTYHWKKCHN
+244 ESDGTYHWKKCQN

-288 YGDLKQEDP
+288 YGDLKKEDP
-297 KPADKT
+297 KPADKTTEGKKEDTKPADKT

-313 ADKTTEGKKDDI
+313 A
-325 KPVATTTV
+325 
-333 KNDTKPAEK
+333 EK
-342 PDKKIVKAKKVVVN
+342 PDKKTVKAKKVVVN
-356 KKNIVLKKGKK
+356 KKRIVLKKGKK

>member
-7 VIMACAMC
+7 FIMACAMC
-15 LSMAVVGTVAPQVAV
+15 LSMTVVGTVAPQVAV

-36 TVELKEAPTETPRL
+36 AVELKEAPTETPTL
-50 QKDFGYEWY
+50 QKDLGYEWY
-59 LIQYSE
+59 FIQYSE

-98 LMKED
+98 FMKED

-141 VGKDYKTVAI
+141 VGKDYKKVAI
-151 HANHTGGTATCTKK
+151 HTKHTGGTATCTKK
-165 AVCEFCGEEYGEY
+165 AVCDFCGEEYGEC
-178 ASHNYG
+178 ASHNY
-184 DKYES
+184 
-189 DGTHHW
+189 
-195 KKCQNEGCDATTEK
+195 
-209 EAHTGGTATCTKK
+209 
-222 AVCEFCGE
+222 
-230 KYGEYASHNYGDKY
+230 
-244 ESDGTYHWKKCHN
+244 
-257 EGCDATTEKEEHKGG
+257 
-272 EATTTKRA
+272 
-280 VCEVCGAE
+280 GAE
-288 YGDLKQEDP
+288 YGDLKQKDP

-313 ADKTTEGKKDDI
+313 A
-325 KPVATTTV
+325 
-333 KNDTKPAEK
+333 EK
-342 PDKKIVKAKKVVVN
+342 PDKKTVKAKKVVVN
-356 KKNIVLKKGKK
+356 KKRIVLKKGKK

>member
-7 VIMACAMC
+7 FIMACAMC
-15 LSMAVVGTVAPQVAV
+15 LSMTVVGTVAPQVAV

-36 TVELKEAPTETPRL
+36 AVELREAPTETPTL
-50 QKDFGYEWY
+50 EKDFGYEWY
-59 LIQYSE
+59 LIQYSA

-84 VNDAEPYTKVDNTF
+84 VNDAEPYTKVDNKF

-103 TFRANVNMVNITIG
+103 TFRANVSMVNITIG

-141 VGKDYKTVAI
+141 VGKDYKKVAI
-151 HANHTGGTATCTKK
+151 HTKHTGGTATCTKK

-184 DKYES
+184 GKYES

-195 KKCQNEGCDATTEK
+195 KKCQNEGCDAATEK
-209 EAHTGGTATCTKK
+209 EA
-222 AVCEFCGE
+222 
-230 KYGEYASHNYGDKY
+230 
-244 ESDGTYHWKKCHN
+244 
-257 EGCDATTEKEEHKGG
+257 HKGG

-288 YGDLKQEDP
+288 YGDLKKEDP
-297 KPADKT
+297 KPADK
-303 TESKKDDTKP
+303 
-313 ADKTTEGKKDDI
+313 KT
-325 KPVATTTV
+325 
-333 KNDTKPAEK
+333 
-342 PDKKIVKAKKVVVN
+342 VKAKKVVVN
-356 KKNIVLKKGKK
+356 KKRIVLKKDKK
-367 VKLKAKLKP
+367 VKLKVKLKP